1 MRYEPAPDVEAMAKR
16 IARALDMGWL
26 DFSRIHFLRTHGSK
40 SRAIAR
46 VSGLPKVFQIAL
58 NTKAH
63 YVVEVI
69 AERFDRLSDAEKEK
83 VIIHELLHIPKSMG
97 GGYRHHDYV
106 TRKRVEALWA
116 TYSKHVHVSHI

>member
-1 MRYEPAPDVEAMAKR
+1 MKYEAAPDVEQMAKR
-16 IARALDMGWL
+16 IAAVLGMNWL
-26 DFSRIHFLRTHGSK
+26 DFSRIHFLRTYGSK

-46 VSGLPKVFQIAL
+46 VSGLPKVFQISMGIP
-58 NTKAH
+58 AH

-106 TRKRVEALWA
+106 TRARVNALWRD
-116 TYSKHVHVSHI
+116 YKRRKSDG

>member
-1 MRYEPAPDVEAMAKR
+1 MRYEPAKDVEILARK
-16 IARALDMGWL
+16 IAEKLRMNWL
-26 DFSRIHFLRTHGSK
+26 DFSRIHFIRTYGSK

-46 VSGLPKVFQIAL
+46 VSGLPKVFQKAL
-58 NTKAH
+58 GIPAH

-69 AERFDRLSDAEKEK
+69 AERFDRLSEAEKEK

-106 TRKRVEALWA
+106 TRERVERLWRQLRSGQRA
-116 TYSKHVHVSHI
+116 SS

>member
-1 MRYEPAPDVEAMAKR
+1 MRYEPAPDVEALAKR
-16 IARALDMGWL
+16 IARTLGMKWL
-26 DFSRIHFLRTHGSK
+26 DFSRIHFLRTYGSK

-46 VSGLPKVFQIAL
+46 VSGLPRVFQLAL

-69 AERFDRLSDAEKEK
+69 AERFDKLPEGEKEK

-106 TRKRVEALWA
+106 SRRRVEELWRVWRA
-116 TYSKHVHVSHI
+116 NKV

>member
-1 MRYEPAPDVEAMAKR
+1 M
-16 IARALDMGWL
+16 
-26 DFSRIHFLRTHGSK
+26 
-40 SRAIAR
+40 
-46 VSGLPKVFQIAL
+46 FQLAL

-69 AERFDRLSDAEKEK
+69 AERFDKLPEGEKEK

-106 TRKRVEALWA
+106 SRRRVEELWRVWRA
-116 TYSKHVHVSHI
+116 NKV

>member
-1 MRYEPAPDVEAMAKR
+1 MRYEPAPDVEALAKR
-16 IARALDMGWL
+16 IARTLGLDWL

-46 VSGLPKVFQIAL
+46 VSGLPKVFQITM
-58 NTKAH
+58 NVPAH
-63 YVVEVI
+63 YVIEVI
-69 AERFDRLSDAEKEK
+69 AERYDTLKQGEKEK

-106 TRKRVEALWA
+106 NRRRVETLWKE
-116 TYSKHVHVSHI
+116 YHIREK